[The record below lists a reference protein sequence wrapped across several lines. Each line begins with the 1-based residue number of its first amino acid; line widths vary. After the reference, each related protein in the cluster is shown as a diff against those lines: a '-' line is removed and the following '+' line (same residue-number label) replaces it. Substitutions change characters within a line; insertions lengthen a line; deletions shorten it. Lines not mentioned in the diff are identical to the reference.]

1 MRKSSLFTGILVAA
15 LSVSLLVFAGC
26 DNPASGDSSGNTEQT
41 GNNNQTGQNGGN
53 NQNTN
58 NGTVPNV
65 TENVPESA
73 EKVTTASQKEDFI
86 YEVVNKSNK
95 KVSVAVFISDNQKYG
110 ENPNN
115 RDAAIVA
122 ITDAV
127 ELAAGESHEFKFSIN
142 DVTAK
147 YGTGTCFGFAF
158 VPEGGSRSRG
168 WMNGTVYGKGR
179 KHTVTINEYFNARNS
194 WSYLP
199 GNPAINV
206 HGYWEGIYQGKD
218 AFIRLRADGDM
229 SLIVYNKDSSGK
241 ITGWSESDGTW
252 TCDSEKIFA
261 SYYDVDKKA
270 KVNAEIPYQTAA
282 DSIKFTID
290 GAQSTWTASTT
301 FEVDEWKDSQDEKWS
316 ELASK
321 DENGKY
327 IYYCYGYNK
336 LPKEYWDYEDSD
348 VFYRTGETSIAN
360 MYYESCA
367 SKIEEALNKKE
378 FDVSDF
384 DGGCLILKS
393 NPQTGSGSNQNTNQG
408 PVTSERLLLEAV
420 DNGIKVTVIG
430 KENWGSNTW
439 LEDITSNIDIFIK
452 KFDSDYKYTFI
463 YPFTEQGKNYQF
475 RLHDSSSGNQPY
487 NGETYTITAKG
498 GSGYPMSDKFTD
510 MTLALS
516 HNDAGVFFVKFNT
529 TATKFGD
536 LFKVDLDLLTN
547 GKKGSPSLG
556 TAIYFGYPGVHGMCS
571 YSNLWMY
578 FNSADA
584 DCVSGSYSIKDN
596 KNEKVDNLF
605 STMQQKTFETNVMR
619 TGEKISDYGNVYCA
633 RPNISVWTQDAE
645 IYYSIHGKYSQRY
658 DY

>member
-229 SLIVYNKDSSGK
+229 SLIVYNKDNTGK

-393 NPQTGSGSNQNTNQG
+393 NPQTGSGSNQNTNQ
-408 PVTSERLLLEAV
+408 
-420 DNGIKVTVIG
+420 
-430 KENWGSNTW
+430 
-439 LEDITSNIDIFIK
+439 
-452 KFDSDYKYTFI
+452 
-463 YPFTEQGKNYQF
+463 
-475 RLHDSSSGNQPY
+475 SSGQNTNQGTQQTENPVFQ
-487 NGETYTITAKG
+487 EH
-498 GSGYPMSDKFTD
+498 GYIELDMSKFADK
-510 MTLALS
+510 LQNES
-516 HNDAGVFFVKFNT
+516 YVHIERQ
-529 TATKFGD
+529 
-536 LFKVDLDLLTN
+536 
-547 GKKGSPSLG
+547 KKGSENWDRVILYEG
-556 TAIYFGYPGVHGMCS
+556 W
-571 YSNLWMY
+571 SNGNKLES
-578 FNSADA
+578 N
-584 DCVSGSYSIKDN
+584 VVIKDYYVDVGSEYTYRLRAWNWEGEDYANN
-596 KNEKVDNLF
+596 KPI
-605 STMQQKTFETNVMR
+605 TIGTFTADKGL
-619 TGEKISDYGNVYCA
+619 GEIKC
-633 RPNISVWTQDAE
+633 
-645 IYYSIHGKYSQRY
+645 IHGKATYNETEKALEFSQEPSY
-658 DY
+658 EPAILVEKQPFYQILYIVEKSTNSEYVYFYMNNIQNKKIALINAADASKYKGKKIVPYEEKCQVSQSLGNKCNVYWVMETKIPESDTSYPSFIIPDEL